1 MMDFFKKNKILLGV
15 ILVAFVGL
23 VGYLNFF
30 SGAPSGELLAST
42 EEASPLSSDLLS
54 VLSNL
59 HTIKLDESIF
69 SDPAFQSLTN
79 FGVELPPENVG
90 RRNPFL
96 PLGAQ

>member
-1 MMDFFKKNKILLGV
+1 MMDFIKKNKVIVGV
-15 ILVAFVGL
+15 ILAGFLGL
-23 VGYLNFF
+23 VVYLNFF

-69 SDPAFQSLTN
+69 SDPTFESLTN
-79 FGVELPPENVG
+79 FGVELPPETVG